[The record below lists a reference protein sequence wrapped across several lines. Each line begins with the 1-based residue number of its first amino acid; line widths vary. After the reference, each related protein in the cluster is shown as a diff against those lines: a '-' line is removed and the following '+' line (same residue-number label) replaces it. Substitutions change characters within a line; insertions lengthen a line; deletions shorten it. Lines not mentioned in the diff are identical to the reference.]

1 MPQDVLR
8 NGKGRKHCVDIGPVH
23 LARKRHVTKGLAYQ
37 LLEFSHCLWLINS
50 YIGYTGYVF
59 FGLPM
64 GICPCN
70 DPRVT
75 PHVVGH
81 LVSAAPHYSLIFLGQ
96 PLKLWHCGAGDV
108 YFSRKLLHLEH
119 SFLSLYSARAVYIG
133 IAPHSGGPT
142 WCNEAGVDIFAPR
155 QWLPRLLQMRGIL
168 M

>member
-1 MPQDVLR
+1 MSKLDISSYRLQLRWKWQLGQCPVPQDVLR

-37 LLEFSHCLWLINS
+37 LLEFPHCLWLINS
-50 YIGYTGYVF
+50 YISYIGYVF

-64 GICPCN
+64 GICPCS
-70 DPRVT
+70 DPKVT

-108 YFSRKLLHLEH
+108 YFSRKLLHFKH
-119 SFLSLYSARAVYIG
+119 CFLSLYSA
-133 IAPHSGGPT
+133 
-142 WCNEAGVDIFAPR
+142 
-155 QWLPRLLQMRGIL
+155 LLCSTLLCSCSIY
-168 M
+168 